1 MVDQGGKLAGGWG
14 SPRPLLSA
22 SPQGHACL
30 PVNPGCELSSKPAL
44 YPPGK
49 ELPLWNQAPGSPLTA
64 VTPLFPWQLAG
75 GQHGACWARE
85 GGVCAQYVG
94 GVIGVT
100 QPWRPGP
107 WG

>member
-1 MVDQGGKLAGGWG
+1 MVDQGGKLAGGWD

-30 PVNPGCELSSKPAL
+30 AVNPGSELSSKPAL

-64 VTPLFPWQLAG
+64 VTPLFPCWGKASMEPAGPGRVGCVLSMLA
-75 GQHGACWARE
+75 E
-85 GGVCAQYVG
+85 
-94 GVIGVT
+94 
-100 QPWRPGP
+100 
-107 WG
+107 